1 MNIEIVPE
9 KLILY
14 MILYNSNIMFI
25 VKVLLNSNIDCKKR
39 HVPHHVIRIQLY
51 YDSTREQ
58 SMAINGCNL
67 FEASLY
73 FRGRQK
79 VEVVTSVG

>member
-39 HVPHHVIRIQLY
+39 HVPHHTPR
-51 YDSTREQ
+51 
-58 SMAINGCNL
+58 N
-67 FEASLY
+67 
-73 FRGRQK
+73 
-79 VEVVTSVG
+79 

>member
-14 MILYNSNIMFI
+14 MILNNSNIMFI

-39 HVPHHVIRIQLY
+39 HVRHHVIKIQLY
-51 YDSTREQ
+51 YDYERTEYGNKRLQ
-58 SMAINGCNL
+58 P
-67 FEASLY
+67 F
-73 FRGRQK
+73 
-79 VEVVTSVG
+79 

>member
-1 MNIEIVPE
+1 
-9 KLILY
+9 
-14 MILYNSNIMFI
+14 MFI

>member
-39 HVPHHVIRIQLY
+39 HVPHHVIIIRI
-51 YDSTREQ
+51 
-58 SMAINGCNL
+58 
-67 FEASLY
+67 
-73 FRGRQK
+73 
-79 VEVVTSVG
+79 

>member
-14 MILYNSNIMFI
+14 MILNNSNIMFI

-39 HVPHHVIRIQLY
+39 HLTHHVIKIQLY

>member
-1 MNIEIVPE
+1 MHIEIVPE

-39 HVPHHVIRIQLY
+39 HVPHHTPR
-51 YDSTREQ
+51 
-58 SMAINGCNL
+58 N
-67 FEASLY
+67 
-73 FRGRQK
+73 
-79 VEVVTSVG
+79 